1 MTTAIARPYGDLSC
15 ARILCVGDNAKDLVE
30 IQLRLD
36 IDVDFVLVA
45 NPMEGHAALAAEAEF
60 DIIVFDRPMCGELG
74 IQFLTRLSTHS
85 ADAERIILA
94 PSDDRASRDI
104 AANDG
109 RVMRLLCRPCPATIL
124 REAVSDALLRHRAR
138 LLRMT
143 TVPRVTP
150 AGAHP
155 CCARVNY

>member
-1 MTTAIARPYGDLSC
+1 MTEIGSYFGEC
-15 ARILCVGDNAKDLVE
+15 VRILCVGDDTSDLVD
-30 IQLRLD
+30 IQVRLD

-45 NPMEGHAALAAEAEF
+45 CPEEGHAALASEGPF
-60 DIIVFDRPMCGELG
+60 DIIVHDRPMCGELG
-74 IQFLTRLSTHS
+74 VQFLIRLGMHS
-85 ADAERIILA
+85 PDAERIILA
-94 PSDDRASRDI
+94 PRDDRASRDM

-109 RVMRLLCRPCPATIL
+109 RVMRLLCRPCPPAVL
-124 REAVSDALLRHRAR
+124 RDAVWDALLRHRAR
-138 LLRMT
+138 GLRAT